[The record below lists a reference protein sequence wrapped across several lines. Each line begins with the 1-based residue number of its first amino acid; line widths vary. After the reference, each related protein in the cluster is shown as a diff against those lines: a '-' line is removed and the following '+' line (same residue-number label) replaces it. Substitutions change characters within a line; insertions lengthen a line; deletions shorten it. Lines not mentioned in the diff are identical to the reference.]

1 MPSLVLSVK
10 QKKLLSK
17 FFIHLAC
24 LLPLVYTYNLAIADE
39 LGGDPVESI
48 IHFTGIG
55 AFNLLLLTLC
65 VSPVSKWLKSTV
77 LLNNRRLLGLYAFTY
92 AVFHVLNF
100 LFFEVQFDFSLF
112 INEVFDRPYIT
123 IGMVAILMLI
133 PLAVT
138 SVNLIRKRM
147 GRKWQSL
154 HNLSYLVVTLVAIHF
169 YWSVKSEIIEP
180 SIYIGLTIIVLAL
193 RKRKLSRLIGIQK

>member
-10 QKKLLSK
+10 QKTLLSK

-55 AFNLLLLTLC
+55 AFNLLLMTLC

-123 IGMVAILMLI
+123 IGMVAILILI

-138 SVNLIRKRM
+138 SINLIRKRM

-154 HNLSYLVVTLVAIHF
+154 HNFSYLVVTLVAIHF

-180 SIYIGLTIIVLAL
+180 SIYIGLTIIVLSL

>member
-1 MPSLVLSVK
+1 M
-10 QKKLLSK
+10 
-17 FFIHLAC
+17 
-24 LLPLVYTYNLAIADE
+24 LPLVYTYNLAIADE

-123 IGMVAILMLI
+123 IGMVAILILI

-154 HNLSYLVVTLVAIHF
+154 HNFSYLVVTLVAIHF

>member
-1 MPSLVLSVK
+1 
-10 QKKLLSK
+10 
-17 FFIHLAC
+17 
-24 LLPLVYTYNLAIADE
+24 
-39 LGGDPVESI
+39 
-48 IHFTGIG
+48 
-55 AFNLLLLTLC
+55 
-65 VSPVSKWLKSTV
+65 
-77 LLNNRRLLGLYAFTY
+77 
-92 AVFHVLNF
+92 
-100 LFFEVQFDFSLF
+100 VQFDFSLF

-123 IGMVAILMLI
+123 IGMVAILILI

-154 HNLSYLVVTLVAIHF
+154 HNLSYLVVTLAAIHF

>member
-10 QKKLLSK
+10 QKTLLSK

-123 IGMVAILMLI
+123 IGMVAILILI

-154 HNLSYLVVTLVAIHF
+154 HNLSYLVVTLAAIHF